1 MKERGG
7 IVKVG
12 ERVRQIRK
20 AKKMTILE
28 LANAIGGDVGNVSR
42 LERGLQGFSE
52 SMLKKVA
59 TALSVPVSELFSS
72 DDSVDTVNKYSVESI
87 CDKQG
92 GGVYRVDVLDVSA
105 SAGNGVSSGD
115 VVEVIRSIEYEPEYA
130 RTMFG
135 NRPQGS
141 VMLINV
147 RGDSMTGTIEPGDL
161 IFVDIK
167 TRHFDGDG
175 IYVFNFNGDTFV
187 KRLQKVKFELKVIS
201 DNKAY
206 ETWSVTPDEM
216 DMLHISGKVLV
227 SQSQQIKRHG

>member
-1 MKERGG
+1 M
-7 IVKVG
+7 KVG

-72 DDSVDTVNKYSVESI
+72 DDSVGTVNKYSIESI

-92 GGVYRVDVLDVSA
+92 GDVYRVDVLDVSA
-105 SAGNGVSSGD
+105 SAGNGASSGD

>member
-1 MKERGG
+1 M
-7 IVKVG
+7 KVG

-92 GGVYRVDVLDVSA
+92 GDVYRVDVLDVSA
-105 SAGNGVSSGD
+105 SAGNGVSGGD

>member
-1 MKERGG
+1 M
-7 IVKVG
+7 
-12 ERVRQIRK
+12 
-20 AKKMTILE
+20 
-28 LANAIGGDVGNVSR
+28 
-42 LERGLQGFSE
+42 
-52 SMLKKVA
+52 
-59 TALSVPVSELFSS
+59 
-72 DDSVDTVNKYSVESI
+72 
-87 CDKQG
+87 
-92 GGVYRVDVLDVSA
+92 YRVDVLDVSA
-105 SAGNGVSSGD
+105 SAGNGASSGD

>member
-1 MKERGG
+1 M
-7 IVKVG
+7 KVG

-59 TALSVPVSELFSS
+59 TALSVPVSELFTS
-72 DDSVDTVNKYSVESI
+72 DDSVDTVNKYSIESI

-92 GGVYRVDVLDVSA
+92 GDVYRVDVLDVSA
-105 SAGNGVSSGD
+105 SAGNGASSGD

>member
-1 MKERGG
+1 M
-7 IVKVG
+7 KVG

-72 DDSVDTVNKYSVESI
+72 DDSVGTVNKYSIESI

-92 GGVYRVDVLDVSA
+92 GAVYRVDVLDVSA
-105 SAGNGVSSGD
+105 SAGNGASSGD

>member
-1 MKERGG
+1 
-7 IVKVG
+7 VKVG

-72 DDSVDTVNKYSVESI
+72 DDSVGTVNKYSIESI

-92 GGVYRVDVLDVSA
+92 GDVYRVDVLDVSA
-105 SAGNGVSSGD
+105 SAGNGASSGD